1 MMRAVMESAGLTFWP
16 VFSLVL
22 FCLFAAAL
30 VAWLYRRG
38 SGDFYQGM
46 ARLALE
52 QDGAGKPHARRDDGK
67 QG

>member
-38 SGDFYQGM
+38 SGDFYQGT

-52 QDGAGKPHARRDDGK
+52 QDGAEVSRDWRDDGK

>member
-22 FCLFAAAL
+22 FSLFGAAL
-30 VAWLYRRG
+30 LAWLYRRG

-52 QDGAGKPHARRDDGK
+52 QNGAEASQDGREDGR